1 MLAVRVRPKPG
12 PEQLIIRFPE
22 PSGHFPAHVH
32 LDQRE
37 LLEILFVDLVEVGR

>member
-1 MLAVRVRPKPG
+1 MSASG
-12 PEQLIIRFPE
+12 PHRGAEQLIIRFPE

-37 LLEILFVDLVEVGR
+37 LLEILLVDLMQVGC